1 MTLYELVVV
10 WDTGEKDIY
19 TYNTLDEAEQ
29 AGRDKKVA
37 LGNQIAWTGTRRKRE
52 V

>member
-19 TYNTLDEAEQ
+19 TYNTQEDAEQ
-29 AGRDKKVA
+29 AGENMKVA
-37 LGNQIAWTGTRRKRE
+37 LGNQIAWAGTREKRE